1 MSAVALFL
9 FRFLEVIREH
19 TPKTKWTEATLS
31 PFRQVANTNR
41 GDIGEDF
48 LCRYLRRAGV
58 SVVRSAT
65 RTEEMWD
72 LEIEGRRFEVKTAS
86 EDVSGAFQFNHLRL
100 DRAYEYLLCLGVRPE
115 EIQFGVW
122 RKGEVSEGAAGTLVR
137 MAEGQSTTHKLT
149 KSVAALKPIEEL
161 PDWVRETLTD

>member
-1 MSAVALFL
+1 MSAVALF
-9 FRFLEVIREH
+9 FEVVREH

-41 GDIGEDF
+41 GDIGEGF

-65 RTEEMWD
+65 RTEMRD

-86 EDVSGAFQFNHLRL
+86 EDVSGAFQFDHIRL

-115 EIQFGVW
+115 EIRFGVW

-137 MAEGQSTTHKLT
+137 KAEGRSTTHKLT
-149 KSVAALKPIEEL
+149 KSVAALKPIGEL
-161 PDWVRETLTD
+161 PAWVRDRVRETLTD

>member
-1 MSAVALFL
+1 MSAVAL
-9 FRFLEVIREH
+9 FLEVIREH

-41 GDIGEDF
+41 GDIGEGF

-65 RTEEMWD
+65 RTEMRD

-86 EDVSGAFQFNHLRL
+86 EDVSGAFQFDHIRL

-115 EIQFGVW
+115 EIRFGVW

-137 MAEGQSTTHKLT
+137 KAEGRSTTHKLT

-161 PDWVRETLTD
+161 PAWVLDRVRETLTD

>member
-1 MSAVALFL
+1 MSAVAL
-9 FRFLEVIREH
+9 FLEVIREH

-48 LCRYLRRAGV
+48 LSRYLRRAGV

-65 RTEEMWD
+65 RTERWD

-86 EDVSGAFQFNHLRL
+86 EDVSGAFQFNHIRL

-115 EIQFGVW
+115 EIRFGVW

-161 PDWVRETLTD
+161 PDWVRDRVRETLTD